1 MSFGENLQA
10 VRKRKGLSQ
19 EELAEILAVSRQ
31 AVSRWEM
38 NEGYPETE
46 KLIALSAALDV
57 SLDHLLL
64 DKAPPEEPSAN
75 QAAPVNGTGRIMVHS
90 AHTQA
95 AASCYKFTCD
105 KILLPSKKE
114 PKFALSGVDGH
125 GFLGDSHVLL
135 GWYVDEESVQKEI
148 REIMSAMERGEF
160 FYLLQYD
167 VKVRSRG
174 LNIEVAEG

>member
-10 VRKRKGLSQ
+10 ARKKRGLSQ
-19 EELAEILAVSRQ
+19 EDLAGMLEVSRQ

-38 NEGYPETE
+38 DEGYPEAE
-46 KLIALSAALDV
+46 KLIALSTALEV
-57 SLDHLLL
+57 SLDYLLL
-64 DKAPPEEPSAN
+64 DKSPVEPPAVQGATGAN
-75 QAAPVNGTGRIMVHS
+75 SMGRIMVHS
-90 AHTQA
+90 AHTRT

-105 KILLPSKKE
+105 KVLLPSKKE

-125 GFLGDSHVLL
+125 GFWGESRVLL
-135 GWYVDEESVQKEI
+135 GWYRDEESVQKEI
-148 REIMSAMERGEF
+148 REIMAAMGRGEF

-174 LNIEVAEG
+174 LNIEVEEP